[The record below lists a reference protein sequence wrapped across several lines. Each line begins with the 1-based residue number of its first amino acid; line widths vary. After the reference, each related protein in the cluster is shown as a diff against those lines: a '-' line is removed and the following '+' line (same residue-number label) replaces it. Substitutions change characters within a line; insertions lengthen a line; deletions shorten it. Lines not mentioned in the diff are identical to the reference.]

1 MSDSVPSTSGI
12 GKMVNIAP
20 SSSGSKTCEH
30 CGKNFL
36 SAFNL
41 NRHIRNNCTILN
53 NRNLLSNNLIDR
65 KKINRSIVSSL
76 GDGVAELR
84 NAFKNRIASYRF
96 SSSRDHIDF
105 YDFMWEVKQKV
116 LDIIDK
122 CMKKYHTLKV
132 NFEIFGLYE
141 IPEKELSDI
150 KSFNTKNK
158 IITIATDLHQIF
170 EEFTEEMTSQASEFQ
185 EKDSG
190 WTLKHIL
197 FLDVNIN
204 KFTPMSA
211 SSYIKLPKAI
221 AYKNA
226 VLNIYNKDNACF
238 AWSINASIFPAEGDP
253 QQTTSYPHYDTL
265 LNFRDLE
272 FPMKLK
278 DISKFE
284 KMNNI
289 SVNVFGLESEFRDG
303 KIITEV
309 VGPLHFTS
317 DRQATHVNLLLL
329 TDNVGNNHYCLIKD
343 LSRLVSQQ
351 KSKRHGG
358 LHICDG
364 CLQSFTKIEHLKAHE
379 KNDCN
384 HTYTKLP
391 STEIKINKYGE
402 SVPENILKFINFE
415 RQIPVPFVIYADF
428 ESLLKPISHNEP
440 CDSKSFTVKVCEH
453 QPYSFAF
460 YVKCNFDDKYS
471 KFVIYRGS
479 DAAEVFARKLD
490 ETALH
495 LYNTHLKHV
504 KEMLPLSDQEE
515 TEYENTLCCHIC
527 EKPFEL
533 GDIKVRDHCHLTGH
547 FRGAAHSICNL
558 NYKVPKFIP
567 VFFHNLTNYDSH
579 LFIKKLASN
588 KESVSVIAQTKE
600 KYISFSKS
608 ILVEKSKTAKVPDTY
623 LRLKFVDS
631 FRFLSKSLDKL
642 SQSLESEQCI
652 ETRRYFE
659 NEEEFGLIRQK
670 GVFPYNYID
679 SFEKLEET
687 QLPSRDKFYN
697 DLTNESISS
706 ADYERATKVWN
717 TFKCK
722 TLGEY
727 ADIYLKSD
735 IFLLADVFENFRRV
749 CLTKY
754 KLDPSHFLTSPSLS
768 WDAMLRHTHIE
779 LELLTDVDAV
789 HFFRKG
795 IRGGVS
801 QCSKRKAVANNKFL
815 PNYDSSKPTSYIMY
829 LDATNLYGAAMKE
842 MLPTSDFKWLEKEE
856 IEKFDCSVI
865 DTNSPKGYVLEVDL
879 EYPPHLHDDHNEL
892 PLCPEQMTPP
902 KSKNP
907 KLIPNLRNK
916 YKYIIHYRN
925 LKQCLKYGMKL
936 KKIHRILEFS
946 QSTWLGSYIDLNTK
960 LRNSAKNEFEKD
972 LFKLMVNSIFGKTME
987 NVDKRQDIKLCS
999 CWENKKG
1006 ALGAR
1011 ALIAKPHFK
1020 SCSIFDENL
1029 VAVQLQKLKVVY
1041 DKPLYVGFSILD
1053 ISKTIIYEFL
1063 YGYIKPMYGDDA
1075 IILYT
1080 DTDSLILEIF
1090 TDNVYDDIKRNINFF
1105 DTSNYDVNNIHNM
1118 PKTISVVGKMKDEYA
1133 GRPIECFYGTGAKA
1147 YCVKAGD
1154 LMKKAKGVSRSV
1166 IKHQIDF
1173 SDYVQIVENGG
1184 LIFRKMSI
1192 FKSDLHTIH
1201 TELKNK
1207 VALSSADDK
1216 RYVIPGDVYTLAW
1229 GHRLIPEDFSDNKLD
1244 TLLKYAD
1251 MEESKAGWNRGDL
1264 DKFDWDNF
1272 DLDLLDL

>member
-1 MSDSVPSTSGI
+1 MPLILDVQGFKAEKNKFIVKELAAYNGHKTAHYIFKPPFSLKLLPPDLEKQVNWLTNNYHCIHWNEGNTPYYNVGKIIQNLIESDEKIYVKGKEKAEYIKEFSSKPIYELEEHPPLRFSEPQCFYHLKSPFCGSTM
-12 GKMVNIAP
+12 K
-20 SSSGSKTCEH
+20 CEH
-30 CGKNFL
+30 CKKVF
-36 SAFNL
+36 FKQK
-41 NRHIRNNCTILN
+41 
-53 NRNLLSNNLIDR
+53 NLLSNNLIDR

-289 SVNVFGLESEFRDG
+289 SR
-303 KIITEV
+303 
-309 VGPLHFTS
+309 
-317 DRQATHVNLLLL
+317 
-329 TDNVGNNHYCLIKD
+329 
-343 LSRLVSQQ
+343 
-351 KSKRHGG
+351 
-358 LHICDG
+358 
-364 CLQSFTKIEHLKAHE
+364 
-379 KNDCN
+379 
-384 HTYTKLP
+384 
-391 STEIKINKYGE
+391 
-402 SVPENILKFINFE
+402 
-415 RQIPVPFVIYADF
+415 IPF
-428 ESLLKPISHNEP
+428 
-440 CDSKSFTVKVCEH
+440 
-453 QPYSFAF
+453 
-460 YVKCNFDDKYS
+460 
-471 KFVIYRGS
+471 
-479 DAAEVFARKLD
+479 
-490 ETALH
+490 
-495 LYNTHLKHV
+495 
-504 KEMLPLSDQEE
+504 
-515 TEYENTLCCHIC
+515 
-527 EKPFEL
+527 
-533 GDIKVRDHCHLTGH
+533 
-547 FRGAAHSICNL
+547 
-558 NYKVPKFIP
+558 
-567 VFFHNLTNYDSH
+567 
-579 LFIKKLASN
+579 KLASN

>member
-1 MSDSVPSTSGI
+1 MSDSIPSTSGINKVSDSVPSTSGI
-12 GKMVNIAP
+12 NKVSDSVP
-20 SSSGSKTCEH
+20 STSGT
-30 CGKNFL
+30 
-36 SAFNL
+36 
-41 NRHIRNNCTILN
+41 
-53 NRNLLSNNLIDR
+53 DR
-65 KKINRSIVSSL
+65 IKKINRSIVSSL
-76 GDGVAELR
+76 GDGVVELR

-96 SSSRDHIDF
+96 SSPRDHIDF

-122 CMKKYHTLKV
+122 CMKKYHTLKI

-317 DRQATHVNLLLL
+317 DR
-329 TDNVGNNHYCLIKD
+329 NNHYCLIKD

-754 KLDPSHFLTSPSLS
+754 KLDPSHFLTAPSLS

-801 QCSKRKAVANNKFL
+801 QCSKRKAVGNNKFL

-902 KSKNP
+902 K
-907 KLIPNLRNK
+907 
-916 YKYIIHYRN
+916 
-925 LKQCLKYGMKL
+925 QCLKYGMKL

-960 LRNSAKNEFEKD
+960 LRNSAKNEFKKD

-1041 DKPLYVGFSILD
+1041 DKPLY
-1053 ISKTIIYEFL
+1053 
-1063 YGYIKPMYGDDA
+1063 
-1075 IILYT
+1075 
-1080 DTDSLILEIF
+1080 IF
-1090 TDNVYDDIKRNINFF
+1090 PRPSSMNSCMV
-1105 DTSNYDVNNIHNM
+1105 TSNPCM
-1118 PKTISVVGKMKDEYA
+1118 EM
-1133 GRPIECFYGTGAKA
+1133 
-1147 YCVKAGD
+1147 
-1154 LMKKAKGVSRSV
+1154 M
-1166 IKHQIDF
+1166 Q
-1173 SDYVQIVENGG
+1173 
-1184 LIFRKMSI
+1184 
-1192 FKSDLHTIH
+1192 
-1201 TELKNK
+1201 
-1207 VALSSADDK
+1207 SSFTQ
-1216 RYVIPGDVYTLAW
+1216 TLTA
-1229 GHRLIPEDFSDNKLD
+1229 
-1244 TLLKYAD
+1244 
-1251 MEESKAGWNRGDL
+1251 
-1264 DKFDWDNF
+1264 
-1272 DLDLLDL
+1272 